1 MEAFPNVATF
11 REQGIPVE
19 WDTWYGVVA
28 PANLPPEL
36 VAKISADMLSVMDG
50 EEVRASMN
58 KMGIVRR
65 LGGPER
71 MREALRTEVENATRV
86 AREAKMVKQ

>member
-1 MEAFPNVATF
+1 MA
-11 REQGIPVE
+11 
-19 WDTWYGVVA
+19 A

-36 VAKISADMLSVMDG
+36 VAKISADMLSVMDD
-50 EEVRASMN
+50 EEARASMK
-58 KMGIVRR
+58 KMGIVRH

-86 AREAKMVKQ
+86 AREAKMATP

>member
-1 MEAFPNVATF
+1 M
-11 REQGIPVE
+11 
-19 WDTWYGVVA
+19 VA

-36 VAKISADMLSVMDG
+36 VAKISADMLSVMDD
-50 EEVRASMN
+50 EEVRASMK

-86 AREAKMVKQ
+86 AREAKTVKP